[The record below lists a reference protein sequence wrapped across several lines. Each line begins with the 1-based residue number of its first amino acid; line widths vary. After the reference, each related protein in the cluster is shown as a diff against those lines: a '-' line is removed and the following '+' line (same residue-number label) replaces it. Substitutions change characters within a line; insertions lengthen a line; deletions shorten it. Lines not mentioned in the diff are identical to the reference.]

1 MVISLI
7 TDQFFLNPRIMPGV
21 LRIQYLTKNT
31 VKLNFPQ
38 RCCVFPRLNCVKSVC
53 IWSYSGQYFPTFRL
67 NTERYAVSLIIKSEC
82 GKIRTR

>member
-21 LRIQYLTKNT
+21 LRIQYLTENT

-53 IWSYSGQYFPTFRL
+53 IWSYSGPYFPTFRL
-67 NTERYAVSLIIKSEC
+67 NTERYAVSLLLSLNAEK
-82 GKIRTR
+82 

>member
-67 NTERYAVSLIIKSEC
+67 IRRDTQYLSLLSLNA
-82 GKIRTR
+82 GK